1 MRSAMLVP
9 DAESFSFFAACKRT
23 NGYACFQIDNS
34 KQHLARRHTVTVEQ
48 LYKGIQKQ
56 EDLKGNLFQQ
66 KQRRNP
72 LMMMVYL
79 IR

>member
-9 DAESFSFFAACKRT
+9 DAESFSFLLHANAQT
-23 NGYACFQIDNS
+23 VMPVS
-34 KQHLARRHTVTVEQ
+34 KSIIPTQHLTEGIRLLLSSYT
-48 LYKGIQKQ
+48 KGIQKQ
-56 EDLKGNLFQQ
+56 RGFKGNLFQQ